1 MDRMT
6 RNPATLIAGVLAFV
20 GVGFIL
26 GVRVGGRRA
35 VEEGRPTQTAPTG
48 TTAASRNEPR
58 GGSGSETGGQEEE
71 RTRLRERILELE
83 SQLRIAREESARKP
97 PSEAEAEIA
106 RRAFEDLLSMESGD
120 DRNPE
125 RLRSLIEDLARVS
138 ERSAAYFIARFRSA
152 TDAKDDD
159 VRKKI
164 SMQLALMSGGPDAAD
179 FVQQLLTDPT
189 LEAGLRERLLSE
201 LASRGDGLFS
211 IRRLPAG
218 ESLAST
224 AMLMIH
230 SDKLDDRRAGANLL
244 GGIRSSA
251 SRAELI
257 RLLQDSDGNVR
268 ESAAR
273 SLGIVGDQTTKK
285 ILETYAAQTEDAGLR
300 KAAAAAIREIDG
312 Q

>member
-6 RNPATLIAGVLAFV
+6 RNPATLVAGVLVLV

-26 GVRVGGRRA
+26 GVQVGGRRA
-35 VEEGRPTQTAPTG
+35 VEEGHPTPAVPPVRAG
-48 TTAASRNEPR
+48 AAASRNEPR
-58 GGSGSETGGQEEE
+58 RGAGSENGAPEEE

-83 SQLRIAREESARKP
+83 TQLRVAHEESVRKP
-97 PSEAEAEIA
+97 SSEAEAEIA
-106 RRAFEDLLSMESGD
+106 RRAFEDLLWMETGE

-125 RLRSLIEDLARVS
+125 RLRSLIDHLARIT
-138 ERSAAYFIARFRSA
+138 ERSASYFITRFRSA
-152 TDAKDDD
+152 PGSDDD
-159 VRKKI
+159 GKKI
-164 SMQLALMSGGPDAAD
+164 AMQLALMSGGPDAAD

-189 LEAGLRERLLSE
+189 LDATLRDRLLSE

-211 IRRLPAG
+211 VRRLPVG
-218 ESLAST
+218 EALAST

-230 SDKLDDRRAGANLL
+230 SDKLDDRRAGASLL
-244 GGIRSSA
+244 GGVRSSS
-251 SRAELI
+251 SRGELI

-273 SLGIVGDQTTKK
+273 SLGMVGDQTTKK
-285 ILETYAAQTEDAGLR
+285 ILETYAAQTQDAGLR
-300 KAAAAAIREIDG
+300 KAAAAAIQEIDG